1 MFRSIG
7 EEKSQGLLAFHAFAG
22 CDQTLPF
29 AHSDK
34 KTAWE
39 AWGAMDDVMA
49 AFQALSK
56 APVVDAVDEVMPII
70 FLSDKS
76 ACIIYDR
83 TSTCRKVNDA
93 RRDLFTRKRRYIE
106 AIPPTSDALIRFP
119 VERDTT
125 QDSTKM
131 S

>member
-1 MFRSIG
+1 M
-7 EEKSQGLLAFHAFAG
+7 
-22 CDQTLPF
+22 PF
-29 AHSDK
+29 AHFDK
-34 KTAWE
+34 KAAWE